1 MISNSCLLAVN
12 KKYLYI
18 LFCIIIHSPN
28 IFGQVYIDKGKNRYT
43 FAQTTIGYDFDYT
56 PSLGNSQF
64 LNTQNQLEKFYFR
77 NKVSPTIT
85 ITGLHFWGHA
95 EFFTGFSFL
104 NISLG
109 KSSTN
114 YLFNRSAG
122 TGAKIF
128 PFALKTN
135 RLRPFAGFSVAAFKY
150 KKDDAATFRRVE
162 YPVLFGL
169 TYSFKRG
176 MLELGA
182 AYYYANEY
190 NYYISKTEQVKL
202 TTPPLSLNVDFK
214 YYIDFSISSYKRELN
229 GENKRILETL
239 TANKKRSSFFIAV
252 GPAYSFILSRSSY
265 NKEVRP
271 YLDDYKITSIFP
283 DLGIGYYNYGT
294 DAALNLSYRF
304 YSASLNGHGVQQS
317 VNRNSLGLEAYKF
330 LGDYHGFV
338 PFIGPIFSLESISAK
353 EFENGVPIFSK
364 QRDFIAGGII
374 AGWDIR
380 PTRTDWWGIRTNIR
394 YFPKLEST
402 IDGIKSLN
410 LSQLELNF
418 LQLVIYPNRFGVYR
432 TK

>member
-1 MISNSCLLAVN
+1 MRLFRFLAINRRSLIILLCSYLHCVDLLA
-12 KKYLYI
+12 
-18 LFCIIIHSPN
+18 
-28 IFGQVYIDKGKNRYT
+28 QVYLEKGKNRYT

-56 PSLGNSQF
+56 PSLGHSQF
-64 LNTQNQLEKFYFR
+64 VNSQNQLEKFNFR

-104 NISLG
+104 NISVG

-122 TGAKIF
+122 TGAKFF
-128 PFALKTN
+128 PFALKAKT
-135 RLRPFAGFSVAAFKY
+135 LRPYIGFSIAGFKY
-150 KKDDAATFRRVE
+150 KKDEAATYRRVE

-176 MLELGA
+176 MLEFGA
-182 AYYYANEY
+182 AYYYANDY
-190 NYYISKTEQVKL
+190 NYFISKTQQVKL
-202 TTPPLSLNVDFK
+202 ITPPLSLNVDFK
-214 YYIDFSISSYKRELN
+214 YYIDFSMSSYKRDLN

-239 TANKKRSSFFIAV
+239 KAKKRRSSFFIAA
-252 GPAYSFILSRSSY
+252 GPAYSFILSESNY
-265 NKEVRP
+265 NNEKRL

-283 DLGIGYYNYGT
+283 DLGLGYYNYAS
-294 DAALNLSYRF
+294 DAAVNLSYRF
-304 YSASLNGHGVQQS
+304 YATALNGHSVQQN
-317 VNRNSLGLEAYKF
+317 VTRKSLGIEAYKF

-338 PFIGPIFSLESISAK
+338 PFIGPILSLESISAK
-353 EFENGVPIFSK
+353 ETENDVRVFSK
-364 QRDFIAGGII
+364 QKDFITGGII

-394 YFPKLEST
+394 YFPKLD
-402 IDGIKSLN
+402 INVDGSQSLS

-418 LQLVIYPNRFGVYR
+418 LQLVIYPNRFVAYR
-432 TK
+432 KN

>member
-1 MISNSCLLAVN
+1 MLKIN
-12 KKYLYI
+12 KKYLLTVLYLSI
-18 LFCIIIHSPN
+18 LTFKL
-28 IFGQVYIDKGKNRYT
+28 FGQVYVEKGKNRYT

-56 PSLGNSQF
+56 PSLGHSEF
-64 LNTQNQLEKFYFR
+64 LNSQNQLEKFNFR

-109 KSSTN
+109 KSTTN

-122 TGAKIF
+122 TGAKFF
-128 PFALKTN
+128 PFALKAKT
-135 RLRPFAGFSVAAFKY
+135 LRPYAGFSIAGFKY
-150 KKDDAATFRRVE
+150 KKDEAATFRRVE
-162 YPVLFGL
+162 CPVLFGL

-176 MLELGA
+176 MLEFGA
-182 AYYYANEY
+182 AYYYGNDY
-190 NYYISKTEQVKL
+190 NYFISKTQQVKL
-202 TTPPLSLNVDFK
+202 TTPPIAFNVDFK
-214 YYIDFSISSYKRELN
+214 YYIDFSMSSYKRDLN

-239 TANKKRSSFFIAV
+239 TAKKRRSSFFIAA
-252 GPAYSFILSRSSY
+252 GPAYSFILNRSSY

-283 DLGIGYYNYGT
+283 DLGIGYYNYGL

-304 YSASLNGHGVQQS
+304 YSASLNGHAVQQN
-317 VNRNSLGLEAYKF
+317 VTRNSLGLEMYKF

-338 PFIGPIFSLESISAK
+338 PFIGPIISLESISAR
-353 EFENGVPIFSK
+353 ETENDVALFSK
-364 QRDFIAGGII
+364 HREFIAGGII

-394 YFPKLEST
+394 YFPKL
-402 IDGIKSLN
+402 GINITGNKSLN

-418 LQLVIYPNRFGVYR
+418 LQLVIYPNRFVAYR
-432 TK
+432 KN